1 MYTWIGIQH
10 VEVHEAE
17 NIEAGH
23 DAETAGYVH
32 CRVVHRA
39 VRSSTGTSN
48 PDSATP
54 LTLLVDRKG
63 NRLSLFMLGTK

>member
-23 DAETAGYVH
+23 YAETAGYVH

-39 VRSSTGTSN
+39 ARRAEYV
-48 PDSATP
+48 A
-54 LTLLVDRKG
+54 LA
-63 NRLSLFMLGTK
+63 SLQQREEL